1 MCQATDTTELFSGTL
16 VKKRFGTLFNKIV
29 LLDIPP
35 DEREELGS
43 KVGMK
48 IPRIIILSKRI

>member
-1 MCQATDTTELFSGTL
+1 MCRATDTTELFSGTL

-35 DEREELGS
+35 DEREELGLEW
-43 KVGMK
+43 V
-48 IPRIIILSKRI
+48 